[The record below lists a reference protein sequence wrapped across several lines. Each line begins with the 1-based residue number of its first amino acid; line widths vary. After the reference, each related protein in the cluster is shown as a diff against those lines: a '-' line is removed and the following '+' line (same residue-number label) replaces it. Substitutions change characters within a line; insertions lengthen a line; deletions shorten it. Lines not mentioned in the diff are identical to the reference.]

1 MFHQNAY
8 NADLLLNTSDLN
20 KNLHYMSDSA
30 IFAVECIE
38 YKMIKHEEHK
48 HAYSWHRI
56 QTAKTD

>member
-1 MFHQNAY
+1 
-8 NADLLLNTSDLN
+8 
-20 KNLHYMSDSA
+20 MSDNA

-38 YKMIKHEEHK
+38 YKLIKHEEHK